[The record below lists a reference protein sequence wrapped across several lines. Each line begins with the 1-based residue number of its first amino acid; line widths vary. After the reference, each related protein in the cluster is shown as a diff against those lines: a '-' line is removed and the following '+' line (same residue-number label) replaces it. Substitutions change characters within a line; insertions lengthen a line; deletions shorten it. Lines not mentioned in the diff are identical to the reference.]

1 MKTFKKGDILQGVGT
16 VQSIV
21 IFRLVGLWCLMP
33 LSIIFQLYRGGQFY
47 LWRNPEY
54 QEKMMKNSKREW
66 GRGSGDNICI
76 NLKKSCI
83 N

>member
-1 MKTFKKGDILQGVGT
+1 
-16 VQSIV
+16 
-21 IFRLVGLWCLMP
+21 
-33 LSIIFQLYRGGQFY
+33 